1 MSHYVAGNKHVS
13 FVKGVITIT
22 AVTILLIGLC
32 IGIWKTGLYD
42 RIIGA
47 LSRSGTYSVATF
59 YDGDTFGIKMNGKVE
74 KIRLIGVDTPET
86 HHPDIAAQCFGEKAS
101 TFTKDLVGS
110 QQVRLEAD
118 PLSTNRDRYDRLLR
132 YAYLP
137 DGRLINAEIIK
148 SGYGFAYTSF
158 PFTKIDE
165 FKQFQD
171 DAQAAKTGLW
181 TDCRTNFD
189 TGRGQTNPVTD

>member
-1 MSHYVAGNKHVS
+1 MSYRVASRRRFPFFTG
-13 FVKGVITIT
+13 FAIITIT
-22 AVTILLIGLC
+22 TVLLIVLC
-32 IGIWKTGLYD
+32 IAVWKTGWHA
-42 RIIGA
+42 RI
-47 LSRSGTYSVATF
+47 LSAFKKSGTYSVSTF
-59 YDGDTFGIKMNGKVE
+59 YDGDTFGIKMNGKEE

-101 TFTKDLVGS
+101 AFTKDLVGS

-148 SGYGFAYTSF
+148 AGYGFAYTSF
-158 PFTKIDE
+158 PFTKIND
-165 FKQFQD
+165 FKRFQD
-171 DAQAAKTGLW
+171 EAQAAKAGLW
-181 TDCRTNFD
+181 TDCRTDFNS
-189 TGRGQTNPVTD
+189 GRGQTNPATD